1 MKKVLSRFSL
11 CLGLALLLAGGA
23 SVMAPSAA
31 GESAVG
37 TAQADELF
45 GGSDPCSYW
54 NLVGTG
60 CGQGNC
66 AASCNN
72 YMLDTWWTWSD
83 AYGVIN
89 SGNCGQDPYGECGV
103 YENVSEASC
112 TGGSSY

>member
-1 MKKVLSRFSL
+1 
-11 CLGLALLLAGGA
+11 
-23 SVMAPSAA
+23 MAPSAA